1 MRILITGAS
10 GFIGKNFLRKLRFD
24 NCDILATAT
33 TERNIQIN
41 DYEKVKWVFG
51 DLSDIDFVIMV
62 KMHNHDYIM
71 KGPLAGSLYYTDK
84 KPGRWKDLIDSH
96 RPIISK
102 KGNQLTVTTNHEMRG
117 FEAPIPLKWRLELS
131 IKKPWVADSL
141 LTSQCLA
148 TR

>member
-51 DLSDIDFVIMV
+51 DLSDIDFVRTELIKFDPEV
-62 KMHNHDYIM
+62 LVH
-71 KGPLAGSLYYTDK
+71 LAWNGIPNYT
-84 KPGRWKDLIDSH
+84 
-96 RPIISK
+96 
-102 KGNQLTVTTNHEMRG
+102 N
-117 FEAPIPLKWRLELS
+117 S
-131 IKKPWVADSL
+131 I
-141 LTSQCLA
+141 
-148 TR
+148 